1 MNQVHVQQIECLIVL
16 SEELH
21 FGRAAERLGY
31 SRSRVSQLVAALE
44 RRVGVRLVQRTS
56 RRVALTRFGA
66 QFVEEVRPA
75 YEALAA
81 TFARARDRA
90 MRGALRELRIGF
102 HGSLYEEVAEAFR
115 RLRARHEVTVTLS
128 EIPLGSP
135 FSAVLEGRL
144 DAVMVE
150 LPVHEAELTVGYR
163 FPPQDRLLAV
173 AAAHP
178 LADREQVHVEE
189 LAELDILHPA
199 GDAPD
204 YWMAARVPP
213 TTPAGAPIRS
223 SAGISTVQEGLALVA
238 GGEHAMLVCRPLA
251 EHTPRSDMRCL
262 PIKGLDEPSQMGLIW
277 RTADAAPQLA
287 I

>member
-56 RRVALTRFGA
+56 RRVALT

-144 DAVMVE
+144 DAVMV
-150 LPVHEAELTVGYR
+150 
-163 FPPQDRLLAV
+163 
-173 AAAHP
+173 
-178 LADREQVHVEE
+178 
-189 LAELDILHPA
+189 
-199 GDAPD
+199 
-204 YWMAARVPP
+204 
-213 TTPAGAPIRS
+213 
-223 SAGISTVQEGLALVA
+223 
-238 GGEHAMLVCRPLA
+238 
-251 EHTPRSDMRCL
+251 
-262 PIKGLDEPSQMGLIW
+262 
-277 RTADAAPQLA
+277 
-287 I
+287 

>member
-90 MRGALRELRIGF
+90 MRGRCA
-102 HGSLYEEVAEAFR
+102 SCASASTAASTR
-115 RLRARHEVTVTLS
+115 R
-128 EIPLGSP
+128 SP
-135 FSAVLEGRL
+135 RPSA
-144 DAVMVE
+144 AC
-150 LPVHEAELTVGYR
+150 
-163 FPPQDRLLAV
+163 
-173 AAAHP
+173 
-178 LADREQVHVEE
+178 
-189 LAELDILHPA
+189 
-199 GDAPD
+199 APGT
-204 YWMAARVPP
+204 R
-213 TTPAGAPIRS
+213 
-223 SAGISTVQEGLALVA
+223 
-238 GGEHAMLVCRPLA
+238 
-251 EHTPRSDMRCL
+251 
-262 PIKGLDEPSQMGLIW
+262 
-277 RTADAAPQLA
+277 
-287 I
+287 